1 MKLSNVR
8 LIMCREIRDQARDRR
23 TLFMIAVLPILLYPL
38 LGVMMLQVTQF
49 FTQEPSKIFIAG
61 ATETDSGPQLFEN
74 NRFATNLLSDLQHL
88 GAEANSEDAES
99 SMFVIEYA
107 KKHEDGT
114 YPDREEIEKRVR
126 AGEFDAALYFP
137 PGFGERLEAYQ
148 VELLRGGQPV
158 GDLPSPEL
166 IYSTADDGSFAAM
179 SKIDNILGHWKER
192 VVLSRLQASSIPISV
207 IDPFN
212 VQRADVAEDTGHKNA
227 AMWSRMLP
235 VLLLLWALT
244 GAFYPAVDLCA
255 GEKERGTLET
265 LLSSPAKRS
274 EIVLGK
280 LLSVMIFSAGTAIL
294 NLGSLGITGLFVVEQ
309 FPHMAPPPLLSPLW
323 LLIALIPMSALFSAM
338 CVALAVL
345 ARSTKEGQYY
355 LVPMMT
361 VAMPLTIAAVSP
373 GIELTLG
380 TALVPVTNVALV
392 LRELI
397 VGDYASAL
405 TFLPIVVLV
414 TIGCCIL
421 AIRWAVDQFNSE
433 KVLFRES
440 ERLDLGAMFRDT
452 FLSRRALP
460 TVGMALI
467 FGILI
472 LTIRLVLGFA
482 GGKLMGDSTGTAL
495 ILKMVLIP
503 QILAMLL
510 PLVLF
515 LFLIKNRRQ
524 TLLLNR
530 WPPLGGTLIAILM
543 AVMLNPAIRWLGL
556 GIMKLYPPSEAGA
569 EKIKALVELMMSIPL
584 WQLLVLFALVPAI
597 LEELVFRG
605 FTLTGLR
612 QSGRRWQA
620 IIITALIFGFTHLTL
635 QQSLNAV
642 VLGVLLGYIAVKTG
656 SLVPCIAYH
665 AVHNGLTVG
674 SAHAMTAGWLE
685 SPALSWMFEGKGE
698 DLMFTVPVSVG
709 GGVIALFL
717 LLILAKLPTRATSKE
732 RLQERI
738 DRGYVDPDED
748 VIRNV
753 RSVGVESSGGS
764 GE

>member
-8 LIMCREIRDQARDRR
+8 LIMFREIRDQARDRR

-38 LGVMMLQVTQF
+38 LGVMMLQITQF
-49 FTQEPSKIFIAG
+49 FTQEPSKILIAN
-61 ATETDSGPQLFEN
+61 AAEVDSGPKLFEN
-74 NRFATNLLSDLQHL
+74 NQFASDLLDDLRQL
-88 GAEANSEDAES
+88 GHPMGDEDES
-99 SMFVIEYA
+99 SLFAI
-107 KKHEDGT
+107 T
-114 YPDREEIEKRVR
+114 YEGEATEGGAPDREEIEKRIR

-137 PGFGERLEAYQ
+137 PDFGSRLNAYQ
-148 VELLRGGQPV
+148 VELLNGGRPV

-166 IYSTADDGSFAAM
+166 IYTTADDGSVAAM
-179 SKIDNILGHWKER
+179 SKIRSILDRWEER
-192 VVLSRLQASSIPISV
+192 VVQSRLEASGIPRSV
-207 IDPFN
+207 IQPFN
-212 VQRADVAEDTGHKNA
+212 ISHDDVAEETGFKNA

-265 LLSSPAKRS
+265 LLSSPARRS

-280 LLSVMIFSAGTAIL
+280 LLSVMMFSMGTAIL
-294 NLGSLGITGLFVVEQ
+294 NLGSLGITGLFVVQQ
-309 FPHMAPPPLLSPLW
+309 FPQIAAPPLLSPLW
-323 LLIALIPMSALFSAM
+323 LLIALVPMSALFSAL

-361 VAMPLTIAAVSP
+361 VAMPLAIAAVSP

-397 VGDYASAL
+397 VGDYISAL
-405 TFLPIVVLV
+405 TYLPIVVLV
-414 TIGCCIL
+414 TLGCCIL

-440 ERLDLGAMFRDT
+440 ERLDLKVLLRDT
-452 FLSRRALP
+452 FMRRRAMP

-467 FGILI
+467 FGIFI
-472 LTIRLVLGFA
+472 LTIRLVLGFM
-482 GGKLMGDSTGTAL
+482 GGKLVGDSTGTML
-495 ILKMVLIP
+495 LVKMVLIP

-510 PLVLF
+510 PLILF
-515 LFLIKNRRQ
+515 LFLIKNRSQ
-524 TLLLNR
+524 TLLLHR
-530 WPPLGGTLIAILM
+530 RPPFFGTIIAILL
-543 AVMLNPAIRWLGL
+543 AVMLNPAVRWFGIL
-556 GIMKLYPPSEAGA
+556 IMKLYPPSTAGA
-569 EKIKALVELMMSIPL
+569 EKIQQIFELMMSLPL

-605 FTLTGLR
+605 FVLSGLR

-620 IIITALIFGFTHLTL
+620 VIITALFFGFTHLTL

-642 VLGVLLGYIAVKTG
+642 VLGVLLGFIAVKTG
-656 SLVPCIAYH
+656 SIVPCIAYH
-665 AVHNGLTVG
+665 FVHNGLSVG
-674 SAHAMTAGWLE
+674 VSYLQRLGVFENPSLAWLV
-685 SPALSWMFEGKGE
+685 EGKG
-698 DLMFTVPVSVG
+698 DNMMFTVPVAVG
-709 GGVIALFL
+709 GAMLGLLL
-717 LLILAKLPTRATSKE
+717 LLILAMIPTRPTSKE

-738 DRGYVDPDED
+738 DRGYVDPNDE
-748 VIRNV
+748 VIRKV
-753 RSVGVESSGGS
+753 RSIGVECNGS
-764 GE
+764 K